1 MNRNLDSDER
11 ILLLPH
17 TVTPLSRVHDGLEQ
31 ARLVLDARQYRS
43 VDDNDLVR
51 ALKRETE

>member
-51 ALKRETE
+51 MLEQDPE